1 MKRMENSRNSTM
13 NTYIS
18 VPVVKDQ
25 EIVYKRIAVPN
36 NTSELSNIIKNIDEA
51 NVDFLA
57 NQLENSSLSVKN
69 ER

>member
-1 MKRMENSRNSTM
+1 MENSRNSTM

-57 NQLENSSLSVKN
+57 NQLENSSLSFKN